1 MQNPIEI
8 KAKTLEE
15 ALIQASIALNC
26 PIINLQYEVIQTPS
40 KGFLNIGKK
49 EAIILVGVKE
59 SVKEVKEE
67 SVKETNTK
75 ENHQNNIEEKKQKL
89 ETETPQEE
97 IITPKPPKKNLKEE
111 SHNGDKLHEIK
122 QELKDLFSHLPYKI
136 NKIITPKPP
145 KKNLKEESHNGDK
158 LHEIKQ
164 ELKDLFSHLPYKINK
179 VEVSFYEPGVLLIN
193 IDGEDSALLI
203 GEKGYR
209 YKALS
214 YLLFN
219 WIHPTYGYSIRLE
232 ISTFLQNQEK
242 VMEAQLQSV
251 IMTVHEVGKGQMKA
265 PDGVLTYIALKKLRK
280 AFPNKYVSIKTNLN
294 DEKYI
299 VINDFNNE

>member
-1 MQNPIEI
+1 MQNFIEI

-49 EAIILVGVKE
+49 EAIILAGVKE

-75 ENHQNNIEEKKQKL
+75 ENHQNHQNNIEEKKQKL

-97 IITPKPPKKNLKEE
+97 RITPKPPKKNLKEE
-111 SHNGDKLHEIK
+111 SHNE
-122 QELKDLFSHLPYKI
+122 
-136 NKIITPKPP
+136 
-145 KKNLKEESHNGDK
+145 DK

-179 VEVSFYEPGVLLIN
+179 VEVSLYEPGVLLIN

-242 VMEAQLQSV
+242 VMEAQLQST

>member
-1 MQNPIEI
+1 MQNFIEI

-40 KGFLNIGKK
+40 KGFLSIGKK
-49 EAIILVGVKE
+49 EAIILAGVKE

-75 ENHQNNIEEKKQKL
+75 EIHQNAEEKKQKL

-97 IITPKPPKKNLKEE
+97 IITPKPPKKN
-111 SHNGDKLHEIK
+111 
-122 QELKDLFSHLPYKI
+122 P
-136 NKIITPKPP
+136 
-145 KKNLKEESHNGDK
+145 KEESHNGDK

-179 VEVSFYEPGVLLIN
+179 VEVSLYEPGVLLID

-242 VMEAQLQSV
+242 VMEAQLQST

>member
-26 PIINLQYEVIQTPS
+26 PIINLQYEIIQTPS
-40 KGFLNIGKK
+40 KGFLSIGKK
-49 EAIILVGVKE
+49 EAIILAGVKE

-75 ENHQNNIEEKKQKL
+75 ENHQNHQNNIEKKQKL

-97 IITPKPPKKNLKEE
+97 R
-111 SHNGDKLHEIK
+111 
-122 QELKDLFSHLPYKI
+122 
-136 NKIITPKPP
+136 ITPKPP

-179 VEVSFYEPGVLLIN
+179 VEVSLYEPGVLLID

-219 WIHPTYGYSIRLE
+219 WIHPAYGYNIRLE

-242 VMEAQLQSV
+242 VMDTQLQNT

>member
-40 KGFLNIGKK
+40 KGFLSIGKK

-59 SVKEVKEE
+59 TS
-67 SVKETNTK
+67 TK
-75 ENHQNNIEEKKQKL
+75 EIHQNAEEKKQNS
-89 ETETPQEE
+89 EIETPQEE
-97 IITPKPPKKNLKEE
+97 IITPKPPKKNPKEE
-111 SHNGDKLHEIK
+111 
-122 QELKDLFSHLPYKI
+122 P
-136 NKIITPKPP
+136 
-145 KKNLKEESHNGDK
+145 HNGDK

-179 VEVSFYEPGVLLIN
+179 VEVSLYEPGVLLID

-219 WIHPTYGYSIRLE
+219 WIHPAYGYSIRLE

-242 VMEAQLQSV
+242 VMDTQLQST

>member
-1 MQNPIEI
+1 MQNFIEI

-15 ALIQASIALNC
+15 ALVQASIALNC

-40 KGFLNIGKK
+40 KGFLSIGKK
-49 EAIILVGVKE
+49 EAIILAGVKE
-59 SVKEVKEE
+59 SVKEVKEVKEVQEE

-75 ENHQNNIEEKKQKL
+75 EIHQSAEEKKQNAEEKKQNAEEKKQKL
-89 ETETPQEE
+89 ETKTPQEE

-111 SHNGDKLHEIK
+111 SHNGDKLHEI
-122 QELKDLFSHLPYKI
+122 E
-136 NKIITPKPP
+136 
-145 KKNLKEESHNGDK
+145 
-158 LHEIKQ
+158 Q

-179 VEVSFYEPGVLLIN
+179 VEVSLYEPGVLLID

-219 WIHPTYGYSIRLE
+219 WIHPAYGYNIRLE

-242 VMEAQLQSV
+242 VMEAQLQNT

>member
-1 MQNPIEI
+1 MQNFIEI

-40 KGFLNIGKK
+40 KGFLSIGKK
-49 EAIILVGVKE
+49 EAIILASVKE

-75 ENHQNNIEEKKQKL
+75 EIHQSAEEKKQSL

-97 IITPKPPKKNLKEE
+97 K
-111 SHNGDKLHEIK
+111 
-122 QELKDLFSHLPYKI
+122 
-136 NKIITPKPP
+136 ITPKPP

-179 VEVSFYEPGVLLIN
+179 VEVSLYEPGVLLIN

-242 VMEAQLQSV
+242 VMEAQLQST
-251 IMTVHEVGKGQMKA
+251 IMTVHEMGKGQMKA

>member
-1 MQNPIEI
+1 MQNFIEI

-49 EAIILVGVKE
+49 EAIILAGVKE

-67 SVKETNTK
+67 SVKEESVK
-75 ENHQNNIEEKKQKL
+75 EESAKEIHQSAEEKKQNL
-89 ETETPQEE
+89 EIKTPQEE
-97 IITPKPPKKNLKEE
+97 IITPKP
-111 SHNGDKLHEIK
+111 S
-122 QELKDLFSHLPYKI
+122 
-136 NKIITPKPP
+136 

-179 VEVSFYEPGVLLIN
+179 VEVSLYEPGVLLID

-219 WIHPTYGYSIRLE
+219 WIHPAYGYNIRLE

-242 VMEAQLQSV
+242 VMDTQLQST

>member
-1 MQNPIEI
+1 MQNFIEI

-49 EAIILVGVKE
+49 EAIILASVKE

-75 ENHQNNIEEKKQKL
+75 ENHQNHQNNIEEKKQNL

-97 IITPKPPKKNLKEE
+97 KITPKPPKKNLKEE
-111 SHNGDKLHEIK
+111 SHGE
-122 QELKDLFSHLPYKI
+122 
-136 NKIITPKPP
+136 
-145 KKNLKEESHNGDK
+145 DK

-179 VEVSFYEPGVLLIN
+179 VEVSLYEPGVLLID

>member
-1 MQNPIEI
+1 MQNFIEI

-40 KGFLNIGKK
+40 KGFLSIGKK
-49 EAIILVGVKE
+49 EAIILAGVKE

-75 ENHQNNIEEKKQKL
+75 ENHQNNIEEKKQNL

-97 IITPKPPKKNLKEE
+97 IITPKPPKKNPKEE
-111 SHNGDKLHEIK
+111 SHNE
-122 QELKDLFSHLPYKI
+122 
-136 NKIITPKPP
+136 
-145 KKNLKEESHNGDK
+145 DK

-179 VEVSFYEPGVLLIN
+179 VEVSLYEPGVLLID

-219 WIHPTYGYSIRLE
+219 WIHPAYGYSIRLE

-242 VMEAQLQSV
+242 VMEAQLQST

>member
-1 MQNPIEI
+1 MQNFIEI

-40 KGFLNIGKK
+40 KGFLSIGKK
-49 EAIILVGVKE
+49 EAIILAGVKE
-59 SVKEVKEE
+59 SVKETKEE

-97 IITPKPPKKNLKEE
+97 K
-111 SHNGDKLHEIK
+111 
-122 QELKDLFSHLPYKI
+122 
-136 NKIITPKPP
+136 ITPKPP

-179 VEVSFYEPGVLLIN
+179 VEVSLYEPGVLLID

>member
-40 KGFLNIGKK
+40 KGFLSIGKK
-49 EAIILVGVKE
+49 EAIILASVKE
-59 SVKEVKEE
+59 SVKEIKEE

-75 ENHQNNIEEKKQKL
+75 EIHQSAEEKKQKL

-97 IITPKPPKKNLKEE
+97 IITPKPPKKN
-111 SHNGDKLHEIK
+111 
-122 QELKDLFSHLPYKI
+122 P
-136 NKIITPKPP
+136 
-145 KKNLKEESHNGDK
+145 KEESHNGDK

-179 VEVSFYEPGVLLIN
+179 VEVSLYEPGVLLID

-242 VMEAQLQSV
+242 VMEVQLQST

>member
-1 MQNPIEI
+1 MQNFIEI

-40 KGFLNIGKK
+40 KGFLSIGKK
-49 EAIILVGVKE
+49 EAIILAGVKE

-75 ENHQNNIEEKKQKL
+75 EIHQSAEEKKQNLKI
-89 ETETPQEE
+89 ETPQEE

-136 NKIITPKPP
+136 NK
-145 KKNLKEESHNGDK
+145 
-158 LHEIKQ
+158 
-164 ELKDLFSHLPYKINK
+164 
-179 VEVSFYEPGVLLIN
+179 VEVSLYEPGVLLID

-219 WIHPTYGYSIRLE
+219 WIHPAYGYNIRLE

-242 VMEAQLQSV
+242 VMEAQLQST

-265 PDGVLTYIALKKLRK
+265 PDGVLIYIALKKLRK

-299 VINDFNNE
+299 VINDFNNEWHHRRYRYPFRQGSD

>member
-1 MQNPIEI
+1 MQNFIEI

-40 KGFLNIGKK
+40 KGFLSIGKK
-49 EAIILVGVKE
+49 EAIILAG
-59 SVKEVKEE
+59 VKEE

-75 ENHQNNIEEKKQKL
+75 ENHQNHQNNIEEKKQNL

-97 IITPKPPKKNLKEE
+97 RITPKPPKKNLKEE
-111 SHNGDKLHEIK
+111 SHNE
-122 QELKDLFSHLPYKI
+122 
-136 NKIITPKPP
+136 
-145 KKNLKEESHNGDK
+145 DK

-179 VEVSFYEPGVLLIN
+179 VEVSLYEPGVLLID

-219 WIHPTYGYSIRLE
+219 WIHPAYGYSIRLE

-299 VINDFNNE
+299 VINDFNNEWHHRRYRYPFRQGSD

>member
-1 MQNPIEI
+1 MQNFIEI

-40 KGFLNIGKK
+40 KGFLSIGKK
-49 EAIILVGVKE
+49 EAIILAGVKE
-59 SVKEVKEE
+59 SVKEVQEE

-75 ENHQNNIEEKKQKL
+75 KTHQSAEEKKQNL
-89 ETETPQEE
+89 EIETPQEE
-97 IITPKPPKKNLKEE
+97 ITTPKPPKKNLKEE
-111 SHNGDKLHEIK
+111 SHNGDKLHEI
-122 QELKDLFSHLPYKI
+122 E
-136 NKIITPKPP
+136 
-145 KKNLKEESHNGDK
+145 
-158 LHEIKQ
+158 Q

-179 VEVSFYEPGVLLIN
+179 VEVSLYEPGVLLID

-219 WIHPTYGYSIRLE
+219 WIHPAYGYNIRLE

-242 VMEAQLQSV
+242 VMDTQLQNT

>member
-1 MQNPIEI
+1 MQNFIEI

-49 EAIILVGVKE
+49 EAIILAGVKE

-75 ENHQNNIEEKKQKL
+75 ENHQNHQNNIEEKKQKL

-97 IITPKPPKKNLKEE
+97 RITPKPPKKNPKEE
-111 SHNGDKLHEIK
+111 SH
-122 QELKDLFSHLPYKI
+122 S
-136 NKIITPKPP
+136 
-145 KKNLKEESHNGDK
+145 GDK

-179 VEVSFYEPGVLLIN
+179 VEVSLYEPGVLLID

>member
-49 EAIILVGVKE
+49 EAIILAGVKE

-75 ENHQNNIEEKKQKL
+75 EIHQSAEEKKQKL

-97 IITPKPPKKNLKEE
+97 RITPKPPKKNLKEE
-111 SHNGDKLHEIK
+111 SHGE
-122 QELKDLFSHLPYKI
+122 
-136 NKIITPKPP
+136 
-145 KKNLKEESHNGDK
+145 DK

-179 VEVSFYEPGVLLIN
+179 VEVSFYEPGVLLID

-219 WIHPTYGYSIRLE
+219 WIHPAYGYSIRLE

-242 VMEAQLQSV
+242 VMDTQLQST

>member
-15 ALIQASIALNC
+15 ALIQASINLNC
-26 PIINLQYEVIQTPS
+26 PIINLQYEVIQMPS

-49 EAIILVGVKE
+49 EAIILVGI
-59 SVKEVKEE
+59 
-67 SVKETNTK
+67 KETK
-75 ENHQNNIEEKKQKL
+75 ENSLKENSAKENHQNHQNNIEEKKQS
-89 ETETPQEE
+89 ETPQEE
-97 IITPKPPKKNLKEE
+97 KITPKPPKKTPKEE
-111 SHNGDKLHEIK
+111 PYHEDKLHAIK
-122 QELKDLFSHLPYKI
+122 QELKELFSHLPYKI
-136 NKIITPKPP
+136 
-145 KKNLKEESHNGDK
+145 H
-158 LHEIKQ
+158 
-164 ELKDLFSHLPYKINK
+164 K
-179 VEVSFYEPGVLLIN
+179 VEVSLYEPGVLLID

-219 WIHPTYGYSIRLE
+219 WIHPAYGYSIRLE

-242 VMEAQLQSV
+242 VMDTQLQSV

-280 AFPNKYVSIKTNLN
+280 AFPNKYISIKTNLN

>member
-1 MQNPIEI
+1 MQNFIEI

-40 KGFLNIGKK
+40 KGFLSIGKK
-49 EAIILVGVKE
+49 EAIILAGVKE

-67 SVKETNTK
+67 GVKETNTK
-75 ENHQNNIEEKKQKL
+75 EIHQNAEEKKQL
-89 ETETPQEE
+89 ETETLQEE
-97 IITPKPPKKNLKEE
+97 KITPKPPKKNLKEE
-111 SHNGDKLHEIK
+111 SHGE
-122 QELKDLFSHLPYKI
+122 
-136 NKIITPKPP
+136 
-145 KKNLKEESHNGDK
+145 DK

-179 VEVSFYEPGVLLIN
+179 VEVSLYEPGVLLID

-219 WIHPTYGYSIRLE
+219 WIHPAYGYSIRLE

-242 VMEAQLQSV
+242 VMETQLQST

>member
-1 MQNPIEI
+1 MQNFIEI

-59 SVKEVKEE
+59 SVKESVKEIQEE
-67 SVKETNTK
+67 SVKETSTK
-75 ENHQNNIEEKKQKL
+75 EIHQSAEEKKQNL
-89 ETETPQEE
+89 EIETPQEE

-136 NKIITPKPP
+136 NK
-145 KKNLKEESHNGDK
+145 
-158 LHEIKQ
+158 
-164 ELKDLFSHLPYKINK
+164 
-179 VEVSFYEPGVLLIN
+179 VEVSLYEPGVLLID

-219 WIHPTYGYSIRLE
+219 WIHPAYGYNIRLE

-242 VMEAQLQSV
+242 VMDTQLQST
-251 IMTVHEVGKGQMKA
+251 IMTVHEVGKGRMKA

>member
-49 EAIILVGVKE
+49 EAIILASVKE

-67 SVKETNTK
+67 GVKETNTK
-75 ENHQNNIEEKKQKL
+75 EIHQSAEEKKQNL

-97 IITPKPPKKNLKEE
+97 KITPKPPKKN
-111 SHNGDKLHEIK
+111 
-122 QELKDLFSHLPYKI
+122 P
-136 NKIITPKPP
+136 
-145 KKNLKEESHNGDK
+145 KEESHNGDK

-179 VEVSFYEPGVLLIN
+179 VEVSFYEPGVLLID

>member
-40 KGFLNIGKK
+40 KGFLSIGKK
-49 EAIILVGVKE
+49 EAIILAGVKE

-67 SVKETNTK
+67 SVKETSTK
-75 ENHQNNIEEKKQKL
+75 EIHQNHQNHQNNIEEKKQKL

-97 IITPKPPKKNLKEE
+97 IITPKPPKKN
-111 SHNGDKLHEIK
+111 
-122 QELKDLFSHLPYKI
+122 P
-136 NKIITPKPP
+136 
-145 KKNLKEESHNGDK
+145 KEESHNGDK

-179 VEVSFYEPGVLLIN
+179 VEVSLYEPGVLLIDIN
-193 IDGEDSALLI
+193 GEDSALLI

-219 WIHPTYGYSIRLE
+219 WIHPAYGYSIRLE

-251 IMTVHEVGKGQMKA
+251 IMAVHEVGKGQMKA

>member
-1 MQNPIEI
+1 MQNFIEI

-40 KGFLNIGKK
+40 KGFLSIGKK
-49 EAIILVGVKE
+49 EAIILAGVKE
-59 SVKEVKEE
+59 SVKEIKEE

-75 ENHQNNIEEKKQKL
+75 EIHQSAKEKKQNS
-89 ETETPQEE
+89 EIETPQEE
-97 IITPKPPKKNLKEE
+97 IT
-111 SHNGDKLHEIK
+111 
-122 QELKDLFSHLPYKI
+122 
-136 NKIITPKPP
+136 TPKPP

-179 VEVSFYEPGVLLIN
+179 VEVSLYEPGVLLID

-219 WIHPTYGYSIRLE
+219 WIHPAYGYNIRLE

-242 VMEAQLQSV
+242 VMEVQLQST

>member
-1 MQNPIEI
+1 MQNFIEI

-49 EAIILVGVKE
+49 EAIILAGVKE

-75 ENHQNNIEEKKQKL
+75 EIHQSAEEKKQKL
-89 ETETPQEE
+89 EIETPQEE

-136 NKIITPKPP
+136 NK
-145 KKNLKEESHNGDK
+145 
-158 LHEIKQ
+158 
-164 ELKDLFSHLPYKINK
+164 
-179 VEVSFYEPGVLLIN
+179 VEVSLYEPGVLLID

-219 WIHPTYGYSIRLE
+219 WIHPTYGYNIRLE

-242 VMEAQLQSV
+242 VMDTQLQST

-265 PDGVLTYIALKKLRK
+265 PDGVLTYIALKKLQK

>member
-40 KGFLNIGKK
+40 KGFLSIGKK
-49 EAIILVGVKE
+49 EAIILAGVKE

-75 ENHQNNIEEKKQKL
+75 EIHQSAEEKKQKL

-97 IITPKPPKKNLKEE
+97 TITPKPPKKNPKEE
-111 SHNGDKLHEIK
+111 SHNE
-122 QELKDLFSHLPYKI
+122 
-136 NKIITPKPP
+136 
-145 KKNLKEESHNGDK
+145 DK

-179 VEVSFYEPGVLLIN
+179 VEVSLYEPGVLLID

>member
-1 MQNPIEI
+1 MQNFIEI

-49 EAIILVGVKE
+49 EAIILASVKE

-67 SVKETNTK
+67 SVKETSTK
-75 ENHQNNIEEKKQKL
+75 EIHQSAEEKKQKL

-136 NKIITPKPP
+136 NK
-145 KKNLKEESHNGDK
+145 
-158 LHEIKQ
+158 
-164 ELKDLFSHLPYKINK
+164 
-179 VEVSFYEPGVLLIN
+179 VEVSLYEPGVLLID

-242 VMEAQLQSV
+242 VMEAQLQST

>member
-1 MQNPIEI
+1 MQNFIEI

-40 KGFLNIGKK
+40 KGFLSIGKK
-49 EAIILVGVKE
+49 EAIILAGVKE
-59 SVKEVKEE
+59 SVKETKEE

-75 ENHQNNIEEKKQKL
+75 EIHQSAEEKKQKL

-97 IITPKPPKKNLKEE
+97 IITPKPPKKNPKEE
-111 SHNGDKLHEIK
+111 SH
-122 QELKDLFSHLPYKI
+122 S
-136 NKIITPKPP
+136 
-145 KKNLKEESHNGDK
+145 GDK

-179 VEVSFYEPGVLLIN
+179 VEVSLYEPGVLLID

-242 VMEAQLQSV
+242 VMDTQLQST

>member
-1 MQNPIEI
+1 MQNFIEI

-40 KGFLNIGKK
+40 KGFLSIGKK
-49 EAIILVGVKE
+49 EAIILAGVKE
-59 SVKEVKEE
+59 SVKETKEE

-75 ENHQNNIEEKKQKL
+75 EIHQSAEEKKQSL

-97 IITPKPPKKNLKEE
+97 KITPKPPKKN
-111 SHNGDKLHEIK
+111 
-122 QELKDLFSHLPYKI
+122 P
-136 NKIITPKPP
+136 
-145 KKNLKEESHNGDK
+145 KEESHNGDK

-179 VEVSFYEPGVLLIN
+179 VEVSFYEPGVLLID

-219 WIHPTYGYSIRLE
+219 WIHPAYGYSIRLE

-242 VMEAQLQSV
+242 VMEAQLQST

>member
-40 KGFLNIGKK
+40 KGFLSIGKK
-49 EAIILVGVKE
+49 EAIILAGVKE

-75 ENHQNNIEEKKQKL
+75 ENHQNHQNNIEEKKQKL

-97 IITPKPPKKNLKEE
+97 IITPKPPKKN
-111 SHNGDKLHEIK
+111 
-122 QELKDLFSHLPYKI
+122 P
-136 NKIITPKPP
+136 
-145 KKNLKEESHNGDK
+145 KEESHNGDK

-179 VEVSFYEPGVLLIN
+179 VEVSLYEPGVLLID

-219 WIHPTYGYSIRLE
+219 WIHPAYGYSIRLE

>member
-49 EAIILVGVKE
+49 EAIILAGVKE

-75 ENHQNNIEEKKQKL
+75 ENHQNHQNNIEEKKQKL

-97 IITPKPPKKNLKEE
+97 RITPKPPKKN
-111 SHNGDKLHEIK
+111 
-122 QELKDLFSHLPYKI
+122 P
-136 NKIITPKPP
+136 
-145 KKNLKEESHNGDK
+145 KEESHNGDK

-179 VEVSFYEPGVLLIN
+179 VEVSLYEPGMLLID

-219 WIHPTYGYSIRLE
+219 WIHPAYGYSIRLE

-242 VMEAQLQSV
+242 VMGAQLQSV

>member
-1 MQNPIEI
+1 MQNFIEI

-26 PIINLQYEVIQTPS
+26 PIINLQYEVIQTPY
-40 KGFLNIGKK
+40 KGFLSIGKK
-49 EAIILVGVKE
+49 EAIILAGVKE
-59 SVKEVKEE
+59 SVKAVKEE

-75 ENHQNNIEEKKQKL
+75 EIHQSAEEKKQKL
-89 ETETPQEE
+89 ETKTPQEE

-111 SHNGDKLHEIK
+111 SHNE
-122 QELKDLFSHLPYKI
+122 
-136 NKIITPKPP
+136 
-145 KKNLKEESHNGDK
+145 DK

-179 VEVSFYEPGVLLIN
+179 VEVSLYEPGVLLID

-219 WIHPTYGYSIRLE
+219 WIHPTYGYNIRLE

-242 VMEAQLQSV
+242 VMEVQLQST

>member
-1 MQNPIEI
+1 MQNFIEI

-49 EAIILVGVKE
+49 EAIILASVKE
-59 SVKEVKEE
+59 SVKAVKEE
-67 SVKETNTK
+67 SVKETHTK
-75 ENHQNNIEEKKQKL
+75 EIHQSAGEKKQKL
-89 ETETPQEE
+89 ETKTPQEE

-136 NKIITPKPP
+136 NK
-145 KKNLKEESHNGDK
+145 
-158 LHEIKQ
+158 
-164 ELKDLFSHLPYKINK
+164 
-179 VEVSFYEPGVLLIN
+179 VEVSLYEPGVLLID

-219 WIHPTYGYSIRLE
+219 WIHPTYGYNIRLE

-242 VMEAQLQSV
+242 VMEVQLQST

>member
-49 EAIILVGVKE
+49 EAIILAGVKE

-75 ENHQNNIEEKKQKL
+75 ENHQNNIEEKKQL

-97 IITPKPPKKNLKEE
+97 RITPKPPKKNLKEG
-111 SHNGDKLHEIK
+111 SHNE
-122 QELKDLFSHLPYKI
+122 
-136 NKIITPKPP
+136 
-145 KKNLKEESHNGDK
+145 DK

-179 VEVSFYEPGVLLIN
+179 VEVSLYEPGVLLID

>member
-1 MQNPIEI
+1 MQNFIEI

-40 KGFLNIGKK
+40 KGFLSIGKK
-49 EAIILVGVKE
+49 EAIILAGVKE
-59 SVKEVKEE
+59 SVKETKEE

-75 ENHQNNIEEKKQKL
+75 EIHQSAEEKKQSL

-97 IITPKPPKKNLKEE
+97 IITPKPPKKN
-111 SHNGDKLHEIK
+111 
-122 QELKDLFSHLPYKI
+122 P
-136 NKIITPKPP
+136 
-145 KKNLKEESHNGDK
+145 KEESHNGDK

-179 VEVSFYEPGVLLIN
+179 VEVSLYEPGVLLID

-219 WIHPTYGYSIRLE
+219 WIHPAYGYSIRLE

-242 VMEAQLQSV
+242 VMEAQLQST

-265 PDGVLTYIALKKLRK
+265 TDGVLTYIALKKLRK

>member
-1 MQNPIEI
+1 MQNFIEI

-59 SVKEVKEE
+59 SVKEVQEE

-75 ENHQNNIEEKKQKL
+75 EIHQSAEEKKQKL
-89 ETETPQEE
+89 EIKTPQEE
-97 IITPKPPKKNLKEE
+97 ITTPKPPKKN
-111 SHNGDKLHEIK
+111 
-122 QELKDLFSHLPYKI
+122 P
-136 NKIITPKPP
+136 
-145 KKNLKEESHNGDK
+145 KEESHNGDK

-179 VEVSFYEPGVLLIN
+179 VEVSLYEPGVLLID

-219 WIHPTYGYSIRLE
+219 WIHPAYGYNIRLE

-242 VMEAQLQSV
+242 VMDTQLQNT

>member
-59 SVKEVKEE
+59 SVKE
-67 SVKETNTK
+67 TNTK
-75 ENHQNNIEEKKQKL
+75 ENHQNHQNNIEEKKQKL

-97 IITPKPPKKNLKEE
+97 RITPKPPKKNPKEE
-111 SHNGDKLHEIK
+111 SHNE
-122 QELKDLFSHLPYKI
+122 
-136 NKIITPKPP
+136 
-145 KKNLKEESHNGDK
+145 DK

-179 VEVSFYEPGVLLIN
+179 VEVSLYEPGVLLID

-242 VMEAQLQSV
+242 VMEAQLQST

>member
-40 KGFLNIGKK
+40 KGFLSIGKK
-49 EAIILVGVKE
+49 EAIILAGVKE

-97 IITPKPPKKNLKEE
+97 KITPKPPKKNLKEE
-111 SHNGDKLHEIK
+111 SH
-122 QELKDLFSHLPYKI
+122 S
-136 NKIITPKPP
+136 
-145 KKNLKEESHNGDK
+145 GDK

-179 VEVSFYEPGVLLIN
+179 VEVSLYEPGVLLID

-242 VMEAQLQSV
+242 VMEAQLQST

>member
-40 KGFLNIGKK
+40 KGFLSIGKK
-49 EAIILVGVKE
+49 EAIILAGVKE
-59 SVKEVKEE
+59 SIKEVKEE

-75 ENHQNNIEEKKQKL
+75 ENHQNNIEEKKQL

-97 IITPKPPKKNLKEE
+97 RITPKPPKKN
-111 SHNGDKLHEIK
+111 
-122 QELKDLFSHLPYKI
+122 P
-136 NKIITPKPP
+136 
-145 KKNLKEESHNGDK
+145 KEESHNGDK

-179 VEVSFYEPGVLLIN
+179 VEVSLYEPGVLLID

-209 YKALS
+209 YKAFS

>member
-1 MQNPIEI
+1 MQNFIEI

-40 KGFLNIGKK
+40 KGFLSIGKK
-49 EAIILVGVKE
+49 EAIILAGVKE
-59 SVKEVKEE
+59 SVKEIKEE

-75 ENHQNNIEEKKQKL
+75 EIHQSAEEKKQNS

-136 NKIITPKPP
+136 NK
-145 KKNLKEESHNGDK
+145 
-158 LHEIKQ
+158 
-164 ELKDLFSHLPYKINK
+164 
-179 VEVSFYEPGVLLIN
+179 VEVSLYEPGVLLID

-219 WIHPTYGYSIRLE
+219 WIHPAYGYNIRLE

-242 VMEAQLQSV
+242 VMEAQLQST

>member
-1 MQNPIEI
+1 MQNFIEI

-40 KGFLNIGKK
+40 KGFLSIGKK
-49 EAIILVGVKE
+49 EAIILAGVKE

-75 ENHQNNIEEKKQKL
+75 EIHQSAEEKKQKL

-136 NKIITPKPP
+136 NK
-145 KKNLKEESHNGDK
+145 
-158 LHEIKQ
+158 
-164 ELKDLFSHLPYKINK
+164 
-179 VEVSFYEPGVLLIN
+179 VEVSLYEPGVLLID

-219 WIHPTYGYSIRLE
+219 WIHPTYGYNIRLE

-242 VMEAQLQSV
+242 VMEAQLQST

>member
-1 MQNPIEI
+1 MQNFIEI

-49 EAIILVGVKE
+49 EAIILAGVKE

-75 ENHQNNIEEKKQKL
+75 EIHQSAEEKKQL

-97 IITPKPPKKNLKEE
+97 K
-111 SHNGDKLHEIK
+111 
-122 QELKDLFSHLPYKI
+122 
-136 NKIITPKPP
+136 ITPKPP

-179 VEVSFYEPGVLLIN
+179 VEVSLYEPGVLLID

-242 VMEAQLQSV
+242 VMEAQLQST